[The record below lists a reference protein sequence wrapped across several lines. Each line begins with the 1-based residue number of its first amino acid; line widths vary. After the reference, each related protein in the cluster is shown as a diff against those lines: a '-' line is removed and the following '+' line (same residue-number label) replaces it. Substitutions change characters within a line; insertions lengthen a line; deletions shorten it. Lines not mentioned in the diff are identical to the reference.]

1 MIMRERLEKMP
12 VAQELPGFK
21 LFSPGTW
28 GGLVVEYI
36 DCAEK
41 LDLGP
46 MFEGLPD
53 DLCPSP
59 HWGYMLKGAMYL
71 KYLDG
76 SEELFSQGEA
86 FYAPEGHTGW
96 IEAGSKMILFSP
108 EAEWKQI
115 AEHLA
120 KKMQG

>member
-1 MIMRERLEKMP
+1 MRERLEKMP

-28 GGLVVEYI
+28 GGLFVEYI
-36 DCAEK
+36 ECAEK
-41 LDLGP
+41 LDLGS
-46 MFEGLPD
+46 MLEGLPD
-53 DLCPSP
+53 NLCPCP
-59 HWGYMLKGAMYL
+59 HWGYMLKGSTYL

-76 SEELFSQGEA
+76 SEEVISEGEA
-86 FYAPEGHTGW
+86 FYMPKGHTGW

-108 EAEWKQI
+108 EAESKQI
-115 AEHLA
+115 AEHIA